1 MSNNLDNEIKVIL
14 VGESGTGKT
23 SLINATMG
31 LKFQEHLE
39 TTSTNNFSSKTIT
52 INNTDYTLNL
62 WDTIGQEKFR
72 SLTKIFIKDSRIALL
87 VYDITNEKSFKELDY
102 WYKIIH
108 DILGDETIIGVCGN
122 KQDLIMKEK
131 VKEEDAKKY
140 AENKGLPFRLT
151 SAKNPLSFNKFLE
164 ELVKKYLEK
173 CGVNVVND
181 NKKSKGINLRGGGKN
196 PEKKKC
202 C

>member
-31 LKFQEHLE
+31 LKFQEHLD
-39 TTSTNNFSSKTIT
+39 TTSTNNFSSKTIK
-52 INNTDYTLNL
+52 INNAEYTLNL
-62 WDTIGQEKFR
+62 WDTIGQEKFL
-72 SLTKIFIKDSRIALL
+72 SLTKIFIKDSRIVLL
-87 VYDITNEKSFKELDY
+87 VYDITNVKSFKELDY
-102 WYKIIH
+102 WYKVIH
-108 DILGDETIIGVCGN
+108 DILGDEPIVGVCGN
-122 KQDLIMKEK
+122 KQDLITKEK
-131 VKEEDAKKY
+131 VKEEDAKAY
-140 AENKGLPFRLT
+140 AENKNLAFRLT

-173 CGVNVVND
+173 CGVNVGND
-181 NKKSKGINLRGGGKN
+181 NKKSGGINLRGGGKN

>member
-31 LKFQEHLE
+31 LKFQEHLD
-39 TTSTNNFSSKTIT
+39 TTSTNNFSSKTIK
-52 INNTDYTLNL
+52 INNTEYTLNL

-72 SLTKIFIKDSRIALL
+72 SLTKIFIKDSRIVLL
-87 VYDITNEKSFKELDY
+87 VYDITNVKSFKELDY
-102 WYKIIH
+102 WYKVIH
-108 DILGDETIIGVCGN
+108 DILGDEPIVGVCGN
-122 KQDLIMKEK
+122 KQDLITKEK
-131 VKEEDAKKY
+131 VKEEDAKAY
-140 AENKGLPFRLT
+140 AENKNLAFRLT
-151 SAKNPLSFNKFLE
+151 SAKNPLSFNKFLD

-173 CGVNVVND
+173 HGVNTGKD
-181 NKKSKGINLRGGGKN
+181 DKNKGGINLNGGKN
-196 PEKKKC
+196 PDKKKC